1 MEDRAF
7 EDVTAF
13 GLKMMD
19 LLYCEAGW
27 GWRGR
32 CPVGAS
38 RADSA
43 GLLDGPLNVSRRE
56 GPP

>member
-1 MEDRAF
+1 
-7 EDVTAF
+7 
-13 GLKMMD
+13 MMD